1 MLSCL
6 NNACAGCDAAVK
18 QQFNAI
24 VNPLKTSPSCRAGA
38 TCASSSICS
47 APEPLTCNSG
57 LESST
62 SAAAGTSRMSCRS
75 ALLIC
80 FLIFASMHFGSSCD
94 VSGMQTCNQAYLA
107 GARTASGNETC
118 AVLDTMLSCLNNA
131 CAGCDA
137 AVKQQ
142 FNAIVNPLKSSASC
156 QAGATC
162 ASSSICSAPEPLTCN
177 SGLESSTSAAAGTS
191 RANVLTICITFAVV
205 ALFALNQY

>member
-1 MLSCL
+1 M
-6 NNACAGCDAAVK
+6 G
-18 QQFNAI
+18 
-24 VNPLKTSPSCRAGA
+24 
-38 TCASSSICS
+38 
-47 APEPLTCNSG
+47 
-57 LESST
+57 ESST

-75 ALLIC
+75 ALVLC
-80 FLIFASMHFGSSCD
+80 VSLSATLQFGSSCD

-205 ALFALNQY
+205 